1 MKRNSLAFRLVA
13 SAAIWCALLLSVGGY
28 ALSRLFADTVER
40 SFDVRL
46 RVLLEGVVAGSDL
59 AEDGTLT
66 LRPQLGEPRFEQP
79 LSGWYWQIDDFDGPL
94 RRSASLWDDAL
105 PPVTPAAGGQGTT
118 WDLTG
123 PQNEPLRALSRA
135 ISLPGRDQPFV
146 YTIAG
151 DRREIDAETAGF
163 NQLLVLGLGTL
174 LLGVVAAVLIQ
185 VRFGLEPLRRIR
197 RGLAA
202 IRIGQAKR
210 LEGDYPE
217 EIQPLANELNALLDH
232 NETVV
237 ERARTHVGNLAHGLK
252 TPIAVLTNEASRSRG
267 HLASLTLRQTAL
279 MRQQVDH
286 HLSRARAM
294 ATASV
299 IGSRCDVAP
308 VLSDLQRTLTRIY
321 AGRALAIEVACAPD
335 CAFRGARQDL
345 EEMLGNLLDNACKWA
360 RSRVIATTETEG
372 ERLVVLVDDDG
383 PGLPPERRS
392 EVMQRGRRLDER
404 VPGSGL
410 GLSIVV
416 DIAELYGGALSLDEA
431 PTGGLRARLELPA
444 ARPLPIAEPTM
455 NERFRVESR
464 RRR

>member
-28 ALSRLFADTVER
+28 ALSRLFTDTVER
-40 SFDVRL
+40 NFDARL

-59 AEDGTLT
+59 TEDGKLV

-79 LSGWYWQIDDFDGPL
+79 LSGWYWQIDGPDGPL
-94 RRSASLWDDAL
+94 RRSASLWDEAL
-105 PPVTPAAGGQGTT
+105 PAVPVSSGQGVT
-118 WDLTG
+118 LGLVG
-123 PQNEPLRALSRA
+123 PHGEPLKVLSRA

-146 YTIAG
+146 YMVAG
-151 DRREIDAETAGF
+151 DSREINAETERF
-163 NQLLVLGLGTL
+163 NRLLVLGLGTL
-174 LLGVVAAVLIQ
+174 LLGVAAAVLIQ

-197 RGLAA
+197 RGLAE
-202 IRIGQAKR
+202 IRIGQARR
-210 LEGDYPE
+210 LAGDYPE
-217 EIQPLANELNALLDH
+217 ELRPLANELNALLDH
-232 NETVV
+232 NEAVV

-267 HLASLTLRQTAL
+267 SLAALTLRQTAL

-308 VLSDLQRTLTRIY
+308 VLSDLQRTLARIY
-321 AGRALAIEVACAPD
+321 ATRELAIEVACPPET
-335 CAFRGARQDL
+335 AFRGARQDL

-360 RSRVIATTETEG
+360 RTRVVASAEAVD
-372 ERLVVLVDDDG
+372 ERLMVVVEDDG

-392 EVMQRGRRLDER
+392 EVIQRGRRLDER

-416 DIAELYGGALSLDEA
+416 DVAELYGGALSLHEA
-431 PTGGLRARLELPA
+431 ASGGLRARLELPA
-444 ARPLPIAEPTM
+444 ARPLPIPEASM
-455 NERFRVESR
+455 NERFRADSR

>member
-28 ALSRLFADTVER
+28 ALSRLFTDTVER
-40 SFDVRL
+40 NFDARL

-59 AEDGTLT
+59 ADDGVLV
-66 LRPQLGEPRFEQP
+66 LRPQLGEPRFDQP
-79 LSGWYWQIDDFDGPL
+79 LSGWYWQIDDGDGPL
-94 RRSASLWDDAL
+94 RRSASLWDENL
-105 PPVTPAAGGQGTT
+105 PAIPVAGGQGVTI
-118 WDLTG
+118 DLVG
-123 PQNEPLRALSRA
+123 PHGEPLRALSRA
-135 ISLPGRDQPFV
+135 IGLPGREEPFV
-146 YTIAG
+146 YTVAG
-151 DRREIDAETAGF
+151 DRREIDAETERF
-163 NQLLVLGLGTL
+163 NRLLVLGLGTL

-197 RGLAA
+197 RGLADV
-202 IRIGQAKR
+202 RIGRAKR
-210 LEGDYPE
+210 LAGDYPE
-217 EIQPLANELNALLDH
+217 EIRPLADELNALLDH
-232 NETVV
+232 NEAVV

-267 HLASLTLRQTAL
+267 SLAALTLRQTAL

-308 VLSDLQRTLTRIY
+308 VLSDLQRTLARIY
-321 AGRALAIEVACAPD
+321 AARELAIETVCPPEL
-335 CAFRGARQDL
+335 AFRGARQDL

-360 RSRVIATTETEG
+360 RSRVVASAG
-372 ERLVVLVDDDG
+372 AVDERLMVVVEDDG
-383 PGLPPERRS
+383 PGLPPERRN

-416 DIAELYGGALSLDEA
+416 DIAELYGGALSLHEA
-431 PTGGLRARLELPA
+431 ASGGLRARLELPA
-444 ARPLPIAEPTM
+444 AKPLPSAEPSM
-455 NERFRVESR
+455 NERFRVDTR

>member
-13 SAAIWCALLLSVGGY
+13 SAAIWCALLLSVGGF

-40 SFDVRL
+40 NFDARL

-59 AEDGTLT
+59 AGDGTLV

-79 LSGWYWQIDDFDGPL
+79 LSGWYWQIGDADGPL
-94 RRSASLWDDAL
+94 RRSASLWDEAL
-105 PPVTPAAGGQGTT
+105 PALPATGAQGTT
-118 WDLTG
+118 LDLVG
-123 PQNEPLRALSRA
+123 PRGEPLRVLSRA
-135 ISLPGRDQPFV
+135 IGLPGREQPFV
-146 YTIAG
+146 YTVAG
-151 DRREIDAETAGF
+151 DRREIDAETEGF
-163 NQLLVLGLGTL
+163 NRLLVLGLGTL

-197 RGLAA
+197 RGLAD

-210 LEGDYPE
+210 LAGDYPE
-217 EIQPLANELNALLDH
+217 EIRPLADELNALLDH
-232 NETVV
+232 NEAVV

-267 HLASLTLRQTAL
+267 SLATLTLRQTAL

-286 HLSRARAM
+286 HLSRARAL

-308 VLSDLQRTLTRIY
+308 VLADLQRTVARIY
-321 AGRALAIEVACAPD
+321 ASRELAIEVASPPGV
-335 CAFRGARQDL
+335 AFRGARQDL

-360 RSRVIATTETEG
+360 RGRVVASAEAVD
-372 ERLVVLVDDDG
+372 ERLMVVVEDDG

-404 VPGSGL
+404 MPGSGL

-416 DIAELYGGALSLDEA
+416 DIAELYGGALSLHEA
-431 PTGGLRARLELPA
+431 ASGGLRARLELPA
-444 ARPLPIAEPTM
+444 AKALPTPEPAM
-455 NERFRVESR
+455 NERFRVDSR

>member
-13 SAAIWCALLLSVGGY
+13 SAAIWCALLLSFGGF
-28 ALSRLFADTVER
+28 ALSRLFSETVER
-40 SFDVRL
+40 NFDGRL

-59 AEDGTLT
+59 AQDGALA
-66 LRPQLGEPRFEQP
+66 LRPQLGEPRFDQP
-79 LSGWYWQIDDFDGPL
+79 LSGWYWQISDSNGPL
-94 RRSASLWDDAL
+94 RRSASLWDETL
-105 PPVTPAAGGQGTT
+105 PVIPAAGGQGATL
-118 WDLTG
+118 DLAG
-123 PQNEPLRALSRA
+123 PHGEPLRMLSRA
-135 ISLPGRDQPFV
+135 IGLPGREQPFIYSV
-146 YTIAG
+146 AG
-151 DRREIDAETAGF
+151 DRREIDAETEGF
-163 NQLLVLGLGTL
+163 NRLLVLGLGTM

-197 RGLAA
+197 RGLAD
-202 IRIGQAKR
+202 IRVGRAKR
-210 LEGDYPE
+210 LAGDYPE
-217 EIQPLANELNALLDH
+217 EIRPLANELNALLDH
-232 NETVV
+232 NEAVV

-267 HLASLTLRQTAL
+267 SLAELTLRQTAL

-308 VLSDLQRTLTRIY
+308 VLADLQRTLARIY
-321 AGRALAIEVACAPD
+321 ASRELAIEVACPPETV
-335 CAFRGARQDL
+335 FRGARQDL

-360 RSRVIATTETEG
+360 RARVVASADAVD
-372 ERLVVLVDDDG
+372 ERLVVVVEDDG

-392 EVMQRGRRLDER
+392 EVMERGRRLDER

-416 DIAELYGGALSLDEA
+416 DIAELYGGTLSLHEA
-431 PTGGLRARLELPA
+431 DSGGLRARLELPA
-444 ARPLPIAEPTM
+444 ARALAAHEPAV
-455 NERFRVESR
+455 NERFRVDTR

>member
-40 SFDVRL
+40 NFDARL

-59 AEDGTLT
+59 APDCTLT

-79 LSGWYWQIDDFDGPL
+79 LSGWYWQIDDGNGTQQ
-94 RRSASLWDDAL
+94 RSASLWDQAL
-105 PPVTPAAGGQGTT
+105 PVAAVTVGQSVTG
-118 WDLTG
+118 DATG
-123 PQNEPLRALSRA
+123 PQDEPLRLLSRA
-135 ISLPGRDQPFV
+135 ISLPGREQPFV
-146 YTIAG
+146 YTLAG
-151 DRREIDAETAGF
+151 DRREIDAETQRF
-163 NQLLVLGLGTL
+163 NRLLVLGLGTL
-174 LLGVVAAVLIQ
+174 LFGVVAAVLIQ

-202 IRIGQAKR
+202 IRVGQAKR
-210 LEGDYPE
+210 LAGDYPE
-217 EIQPLANELNALLDH
+217 EIRPLANELNALLDH
-232 NETVV
+232 NEAVV

-267 HLASLTLRQTAL
+267 SLANLTLRQTAL

-308 VLSDLQRTLTRIY
+308 VLSDLQRTLARIY
-321 AGRALAIEVACAPD
+321 ASGTLTIEATCPPGV
-335 CAFRGARQDL
+335 AFRGARQDL

-360 RSRVIATTETEG
+360 RKRVEATTEETG
-372 ERLVVLVDDDG
+372 ERLVVLVEDDG

-392 EVMQRGRRLDER
+392 EVMERGRRLDER

-416 DIAELYGGALSLDEA
+416 DIAEL
-431 PTGGLRARLELPA
+431 
-444 ARPLPIAEPTM
+444 
-455 NERFRVESR
+455 
-464 RRR
+464 

>member
-40 SFDVRL
+40 NFDARL
-46 RVLLEGVVAGSDL
+46 GVLLEGVVAGSDL
-59 AEDGTLT
+59 AADGTLT
-66 LRPQLGEPRFEQP
+66 LRPQLGEPRFDQP
-79 LSGWYWQIDDFDGPL
+79 LSGWYWQIDDGGGAL
-94 RRSASLWDDAL
+94 QRSASLWDEAL
-105 PPVTPAAGGQGTT
+105 PVAPVAGSEAVTS
-118 WDLTG
+118 DVAG
-123 PQNEPLRALSRA
+123 PQGEPLRLLSRA

-146 YTIAG
+146 YTQAG
-151 DRREIDAETAGF
+151 DRHEIDIETQRF
-163 NQLLVLGLGTL
+163 NRLLVLGLGTL
-174 LLGVVAAVLIQ
+174 LFGVVAAVLIQ

-210 LEGDYPE
+210 LEDDYPE
-217 EIQPLANELNALLDH
+217 EIRPLANELNALLDH
-232 NETVV
+232 NQTVV

-267 HLASLTLRQTAL
+267 SLATLTLRQTAL

-308 VLSDLQRTLTRIY
+308 VLADLQRTLARIY
-321 AGRALAIEVACAPD
+321 ASRELAIEVACPEWLAL
-335 CAFRGARQDL
+335 RGARQDL

-360 RSRVIATTETEG
+360 RASVVATAEAAD
-372 ERLVVLVDDDG
+372 ERIVLLEEDYG
-383 PGLPPERRS
+383 PGLPQERRS
-392 EVMQRGRRLDER
+392 DVMQRGRRLDER
-404 VPGSGL
+404 IPGSGL

-416 DIAELYGGALSLDEA
+416 DIAELYGGALSLHEA
-431 PTGGLRARLELPA
+431 RSGGLRARLELPA
-444 ARPLPIAEPTM
+444 AKPLPINEPALHD
-455 NERFRVESR
+455 RFRADSMR
-464 RRR
+464 RR

>member
-1 MKRNSLAFRLVA
+1 VS
-13 SAAIWCALLLSVGGY
+13 GG
-28 ALSRLFADTVER
+28 
-40 SFDVRL
+40 
-46 RVLLEGVVAGSDL
+46 EGVTLDL
-59 AEDGTLT
+59 VG
-66 LRPQLGEPRFEQP
+66 PHGEP
-79 LSGWYWQIDDFDGPL
+79 LK
-94 RRSASLWDDAL
+94 
-105 PPVTPAAGGQGTT
+105 V
-118 WDLTG
+118 
-123 PQNEPLRALSRA
+123 LSRA

-146 YTIAG
+146 YMVAG
-151 DRREIDAETAGF
+151 DRREISAETERF
-163 NQLLVLGLGTL
+163 NRLLVLGLGTL

-197 RGLAA
+197 RGLAE
-202 IRIGQAKR
+202 IRIGQARR
-210 LEGDYPE
+210 LAGDYPE
-217 EIQPLANELNALLDH
+217 ELRPLANELNALLDH
-232 NETVV
+232 NEAVV

-267 HLASLTLRQTAL
+267 SLAALTLRQTAL

-308 VLSDLQRTLTRIY
+308 VLSDLHRTLARIY
-321 AGRALAIEVACAPD
+321 ATRELAIEIACPPET
-335 CAFRGARQDL
+335 AFRGARQDL

-360 RSRVIATTETEG
+360 RTRVVASAEAVD
-372 ERLVVLVDDDG
+372 ERLMVVVEDDG

-416 DIAELYGGALSLDEA
+416 DIAELYGGALSLHEA
-431 PTGGLRARLELPA
+431 ASGGLRARLELPA
-444 ARPLPIAEPTM
+444 ARPLPIPEASM
-455 NERFRVESR
+455 NERFRADSR

>member
-13 SAAIWCALLLSVGGY
+13 SAAIWCALLLSVGGL

-40 SFDVRL
+40 NFDSRL

-59 AEDGTLT
+59 TDDGTLA
-66 LRPQLGEPRFEQP
+66 LRPQLGEPRFDQP
-79 LSGWYWQIDDFDGPL
+79 LSGWYWQIDDADGPL
-94 RRSASLWDDAL
+94 RRSASLWDEAL
-105 PPVTPAAGGQGTT
+105 PAIPVAGSQGITL
-118 WDLTG
+118 DLVG
-123 PQNEPLRALSRA
+123 PHGEPLRVLSRA
-135 ISLPGRDQPFV
+135 IGLPGREQPFV
-146 YTIAG
+146 YTVAG
-151 DRREIDAETAGF
+151 DRREIEAETERF
-163 NQLLVLGLGTL
+163 NRLLVLGLGTM

-197 RGLAA
+197 RGLAE
-202 IRIGQAKR
+202 IRIGRARR
-210 LEGDYPE
+210 LAGDYPE
-217 EIQPLANELNALLDH
+217 EIRPLANELNALLDH
-232 NETVV
+232 NEAVV

-267 HLASLTLRQTAL
+267 SLAALTLRQTAL

-299 IGSRCDVAP
+299 IGARCDVLP

-321 AGRALAIEVACAPD
+321 AARAIAIEVACPPEA
-335 CAFRGARQDL
+335 AFRGARQDL

-360 RSRVIATTETEG
+360 RARVVATAEAKDD
-372 ERLVVLVDDDG
+372 RLMVVVEDDG

-416 DIAELYGGALSLDEA
+416 DIAELYGGALSLHETA
-431 PTGGLRARLELPA
+431 AGGLRARLELPA
-444 ARPLPIAEPTM
+444 ARALPTPEPAV
-455 NERFRVESR
+455 NERFRADTR

>member
-13 SAAIWCALLLSVGGY
+13 SAAIWCALLLSVSGY

-40 SFDVRL
+40 NFDARL

-59 AEDGTLT
+59 AGAGSLT

-79 LSGWYWQIDDFDGPL
+79 LSGWYWQIDDGARPL
-94 RRSASLWDDAL
+94 RRSASLWDQTL
-105 PPVTPAAGGQGTT
+105 PAGPVVGGPGVI
-118 WDLTG
+118 LNLIG
-123 PQNEPLRALSRA
+123 PHGEPLRVLSRA
-135 ISLPGRDQPFV
+135 IGLPGREQPFV
-146 YTIAG
+146 YMVAG
-151 DRREIDAETAGF
+151 DRREIEAETERF
-163 NQLLVLGLGTL
+163 NRLLVLGLGTL
-174 LLGVVAAVLIQ
+174 LLGVVTAVLIQ

-197 RGLAA
+197 RSLAE

-210 LEGDYPE
+210 LAGDYPE
-217 EIQPLANELNALLDH
+217 EIRPLADELNALLDH
-232 NETVV
+232 NEAVV
-237 ERARTHVGNLAHGLK
+237 ERARTHAGNLAHGLK

-267 HLASLTLRQTAL
+267 SLAALTLRQTAL

-294 ATASV
+294 ATATV
-299 IGSRCDVAP
+299 IGSRCEVAP
-308 VLSDLQRTLTRIY
+308 VLSDLQRTLARIY
-321 AGRALAIEVACAPD
+321 AVRELAIEVACPAEL
-335 CAFRGARQDL
+335 AFRGARQDL

-360 RSRVIATTETEG
+360 RARVVASAQAVD
-372 ERLVVLVDDDG
+372 ERLMVVVEDDG
-383 PGLPPERRS
+383 PGLPPDRRS

-416 DIAELYGGALSLDEA
+416 DIAELYGGALSLHEA
-431 PTGGLRARLELPA
+431 ASGGLRARLELPA
-444 ARPLPIAEPTM
+444 ARPLPIPEGTM
-455 NERFRVESR
+455 NERFRADSR

>member
-1 MKRNSLAFRLVA
+1 
-13 SAAIWCALLLSVGGY
+13 
-28 ALSRLFADTVER
+28 
-40 SFDVRL
+40 
-46 RVLLEGVVAGSDL
+46 
-59 AEDGTLT
+59 
-66 LRPQLGEPRFEQP
+66 
-79 LSGWYWQIDDFDGPL
+79 L
-94 RRSASLWDDAL
+94 RRSASLWDEAL
-105 PPVTPAAGGQGTT
+105 PVVPVSGAQGVTL
-118 WDLTG
+118 DLVG
-123 PQNEPLRALSRA
+123 PHGEPLRLLSRA
-135 ISLPGRDQPFV
+135 IGLPGRDQPFV
-146 YTIAG
+146 YTVAG
-151 DRREIDAETAGF
+151 DRREIEAETEGF
-163 NQLLVLGLGTL
+163 NRLLMLGLGTL

-197 RGLAA
+197 RGLADV
-202 IRIGQAKR
+202 RIGRAKR
-210 LEGDYPE
+210 LAGDYPE
-217 EIQPLANELNALLDH
+217 EIRPLADELNALLDH
-232 NETVV
+232 NEAVV

-267 HLASLTLRQTAL
+267 SLATLTLRQTAL

-308 VLSDLQRTLTRIY
+308 VLSDLQRTLARIY
-321 AGRALAIEVACAPD
+321 ASRELAIEVACPPEL
-335 CAFRGARQDL
+335 AFRGARQDL

-360 RSRVIATTETEG
+360 SGRVVASAEAVD
-372 ERLVVLVDDDG
+372 ERLMVVVEDDG

-416 DIAELYGGALSLDEA
+416 DIAELYGGALSLHEA
-431 PTGGLRARLELPA
+431 ASGGLRARLELPA
-444 ARPLPIAEPTM
+444 ARALPTPEPTM
-455 NERFRVESR
+455 NERFRVDSR

>member
-13 SAAIWCALLLSVGGY
+13 SAAIWCALLLSVGGF

-40 SFDVRL
+40 NFDARL

-59 AEDGTLT
+59 GADGTLR

-79 LSGWYWQIDDFDGPL
+79 LSGWYWQIGDADGPL
-94 RRSASLWDDAL
+94 RRSASLWDESL
-105 PPVTPAAGGQGTT
+105 PVLPVAGPAGVTL
-118 WDLTG
+118 DLVG
-123 PQNEPLRALSRA
+123 PQGEPLRVLSRA
-135 ISLPGRDQPFV
+135 IGLPGRERPFV
-146 YTIAG
+146 YSVAG
-151 DRREIDAETAGF
+151 DRREIEAETARF
-163 NQLLVLGLGTL
+163 NRLLVLGLATL

-197 RGLAA
+197 RGLAD

-210 LEGDYPE
+210 LAGDYPE
-217 EIQPLANELNALLDH
+217 ELRPLANELNALLDH
-232 NETVV
+232 NEAVV

-267 HLASLTLRQTAL
+267 SLAALTLRQTAL

-286 HLSRARAM
+286 HLARARAM

-308 VLSDLQRTLTRIY
+308 VLADLQRTLARIY
-321 AGRALAIEVACAPD
+321 ASRELAIEVACPPGA
-335 CAFRGARQDL
+335 AFRGARQDL

-360 RSRVIATTETEG
+360 RARVVATAETVD
-372 ERLVVLVDDDG
+372 ERLMIVVEDDG

-392 EVMQRGRRLDER
+392 EVMQRGRRLDEQ

-416 DIAELYGGALSLDEA
+416 DIAELYGGALSLHEA
-431 PTGGLRARLELPA
+431 ASGGLRARLELPA
-444 ARPLPIAEPTM
+444 ARTLPSPEPAV
-455 NERFRVESR
+455 NERFRVDTR

>member
-1 MKRNSLAFRLVA
+1 MRRNSLAFRLVA
-13 SAAIWCALLLSVGGY
+13 SAAIWCALLLSVGGF

-40 SFDVRL
+40 NFDARL

-59 AEDGTLT
+59 AQDGTLA
-66 LRPQLGEPRFEQP
+66 LRPQLGEPRFDQP
-79 LSGWYWQIDDFDGPL
+79 LSGWYWQISDADGPL
-94 RRSASLWDDAL
+94 RRSASLWDEAL
-105 PPVTPAAGGQGTT
+105 PVIPAPGRLGTT
-118 WDLTG
+118 LDLIG
-123 PQNEPLRALSRA
+123 PHGEPLRVLSRA
-135 ISLPGRDQPFV
+135 IGLPGREEPFV
-146 YTIAG
+146 YSVAG
-151 DRREIDAETAGF
+151 DGREIDAETEGF
-163 NQLLVLGLGTL
+163 NRLLVLGLGTM

-197 RGLAA
+197 RGLAE

-210 LEGDYPE
+210 LAGDYPE
-217 EIQPLANELNALLDH
+217 EIRPLAEELNALLDH
-232 NETVV
+232 NEAVV

-267 HLASLTLRQTAL
+267 SLAALTLRQTAL

-299 IGSRCDVAP
+299 IGARCDVAP
-308 VLSDLQRTLTRIY
+308 VLADLQRTLARIY
-321 AGRALAIEVACAPD
+321 ASRELAIEVACPPGV
-335 CAFRGARQDL
+335 AFRGARQDL

-360 RSRVIATTETEG
+360 RTRVAARAEAAG
-372 ERLVVLVDDDG
+372 ERLMVVVEDDG
-383 PGLPPERRS
+383 PGLPPERRN

-404 VPGSGL
+404 MPGSGL

-416 DIAELYGGALSLDEA
+416 DIAELYGGALSLHEA
-431 PTGGLRARLELPA
+431 ASGGLRARLELPA
-444 ARPLPIAEPTM
+444 ARTLPTAEPAV
-455 NERFRVESR
+455 NERFRVDSR

>member
-1 MKRNSLAFRLVA
+1 MRRNSLAFRLVA
-13 SAAIWCALLLSVGGY
+13 SAAIWCALLLSVGGL

-40 SFDVRL
+40 NFDARL

-59 AEDGTLT
+59 APDGTLA

-79 LSGWYWQIDDFDGPL
+79 LSGWYWQISDADGPL

-105 PPVTPAAGGQGTT
+105 PVIPAPGRLGTT
-118 WDLTG
+118 LDLVG
-123 PQNEPLRALSRA
+123 PRREPLRVLSRA
-135 ISLPGRDQPFV
+135 IGLPGRDEPFV
-146 YTIAG
+146 YSVAG
-151 DRREIDAETAGF
+151 DRREIEAETEGF
-163 NQLLVLGLGTL
+163 NRLLVLGLGTL

-197 RGLAA
+197 RGLAD
-202 IRIGQAKR
+202 IRIGRAKR
-210 LEGDYPE
+210 LAGDYPE
-217 EIQPLANELNALLDH
+217 EIRPLADELNALLDH
-232 NETVV
+232 NEAVV

-267 HLASLTLRQTAL
+267 SLAALTLRQTAL

-286 HLSRARAM
+286 HLSRARAL
-294 ATASV
+294 ATASL
-299 IGSRCDVAP
+299 IGSRCEVAP
-308 VLSDLQRTLTRIY
+308 VLADLQRTLARIY
-321 AGRALAIEVACAPD
+321 ASRELAIEAACPPEL
-335 CAFRGARQDL
+335 AFRGARQDL

-360 RSRVIATTETEG
+360 RARVVASAEAID
-372 ERLVVLVDDDG
+372 ERLMVVVEDDG
-383 PGLPPERRS
+383 PGLPPERRN

-416 DIAELYGGALSLDEA
+416 DIAELYGGALSLHEA
-431 PTGGLRARLELPA
+431 AAGGLRARLELPA
-444 ARPLPIAEPTM
+444 TRALPSPEAAV
-455 NERFRVESR
+455 NERFRVDTR

>member
-28 ALSRLFADTVER
+28 ALSRLFTDTVER
-40 SFDVRL
+40 NFDARL

-59 AEDGTLT
+59 ADDGTLA

-79 LSGWYWQIDDFDGPL
+79 LSGWYWQIDDADGPL
-94 RRSASLWDDAL
+94 RRSASLWDEAL
-105 PPVTPAAGGQGTT
+105 PVVPVSGAQGVTL
-118 WDLTG
+118 DLVG
-123 PQNEPLRALSRA
+123 PHGEPLRLLSRA
-135 ISLPGRDQPFV
+135 IGLPGRDQPFV
-146 YTIAG
+146 YTVAG
-151 DRREIDAETAGF
+151 DRREIEAETEGF
-163 NQLLVLGLGTL
+163 NRLLMLGLGTL

-197 RGLAA
+197 RGLADV
-202 IRIGQAKR
+202 RIGRAKR
-210 LEGDYPE
+210 LAGDYPE
-217 EIQPLANELNALLDH
+217 EIRPLADELNALLDH
-232 NETVV
+232 NEAVV

-267 HLASLTLRQTAL
+267 SLATLTLRQTAL

-286 HLSRARAM
+286 HLSRARAL

-299 IGSRCDVAP
+299 IGSRCEVAP
-308 VLSDLQRTLTRIY
+308 VLSDLQRTLARIY
-321 AGRALAIEVACAPD
+321 ASRELAIEVACPPEL
-335 CAFRGARQDL
+335 AFRGARQDL

-360 RSRVIATTETEG
+360 RTRVVASAEAID
-372 ERLVVLVDDDG
+372 ERLMVVVEDDG

-416 DIAELYGGALSLDEA
+416 DIAELYGGALSLHEA
-431 PTGGLRARLELPA
+431 ASGGLRARLELPA
-444 ARPLPIAEPTM
+444 ARTLPTAEPAV
-455 NERFRVESR
+455 NERFRVDTR

>member
-1 MKRNSLAFRLVA
+1 LKRNSLAFRLVA
-13 SAAIWCALLLSVGGY
+13 SAAIWCAILLSVGGY
-28 ALSRLFADTVER
+28 ALSSLFTDTVER
-40 SFDVRL
+40 NFDARL
-46 RVLLEGVVAGSDL
+46 KVLLEGVVAGSDL
-59 AEDGTLT
+59 APDGTLT

-79 LSGWYWQIDDFDGPL
+79 LSGWYWQIDDGGDPL
-94 RRSASLWDDAL
+94 RRSASLWDQTL
-105 PPVTPAAGGQGTT
+105 PVAPVTVGTSVT
-118 WDLTG
+118 RDVAG
-123 PQNEPLRALSRA
+123 PQGEPLRLLTRA
-135 ISLPGRDQPFV
+135 ISLPGRDQPFI
-146 YTIAG
+146 YAIAG
-151 DRREIDAETAGF
+151 DRREINAETQRF
-163 NQLLVLGLGTL
+163 NWLLVLGLGTL
-174 LLGVVAAVLIQ
+174 LFGVVAMVLIQ

-217 EIQPLANELNALLDH
+217 EIRPLADELNALLDH
-232 NETVV
+232 NEVVV

-252 TPIAVLTNEASRSRG
+252 TPIAVLTNEASRSKG
-267 HLASLTLRQTAL
+267 ALATLTLRQTAL

-299 IGSRCDVAP
+299 IGSRSDVAP
-308 VLSDLQRTLTRIY
+308 VLSDLRRTLTRIY
-321 AGRALAIEVACAPD
+321 AGRALTIEVACPPEL
-335 CAFRGARQDL
+335 AFRGARQDL

-360 RSRVIATTETEG
+360 MSRVVATAEG
-372 ERLVVLVDDDG
+372 VDERLLVRVEDDG

-416 DIAELYGGALSLDEA
+416 DIAELYGGALTLEQA
-431 PTGGLRARLELPA
+431 RLGGLCARLDLPA
-444 ARPLPIAEPTM
+444 AKALPITEPAL
-455 NERFRVESR
+455 NDRFRVDSMR
-464 RRR
+464 RR